1 MSNTS
6 NKPKASFWI
15 ISVIALIW
23 NLMGVFAY
31 LTQAYMSDE
40 ILAALPDTER
50 ALYENLPAWVTA
62 AYAIAVFGGTIG
74 AILMLLKKKLSVQL
88 FTISLLG
95 VIIQMSY
102 NFFMSNT
109 IEVYGPSSIVMPI
122 MIIVIAFYLVWY
134 SKSVTTNGWLS

>member
-74 AILMLLKKKLSVQL
+74 AILLLLKKKLSVQF

-109 IEVYGPSSIVMPI
+109 LDVYGPGSIVMPI

-134 SKSVTTNGWLS
+134 SKSVTTKEWLT

>member
-1 MSNTS
+1 MSNAS

-40 ILAALPDTER
+40 VLAALPDTER
-50 ALYENLPAWVTA
+50 ALYENLPAWVTV

-134 SKSVTTNGWLS
+134 SKSVRTKGWLS